1 MLFSTL
7 IRVITKNASILVTP
21 TIPLLLTVV
30 GHSIFSLR
38 QGTLPEPSIWNYHII
53 KLLFGT
59 IILIFIKIF
68 SITVTLRIPLLLLNV
83 GVVRI
88 QFFIFS
94 SSEEQHKLPEPSFQN
109 KNAMKMLFST
119 LVIVVM
125 KTFFEAV
132 KLTTP
137 VFLALIG
144 MYMFCIS
151 RQPT

>member
-1 MLFSTL
+1 MKSLISSHKIHMLYNETA
-7 IRVITKNASILVTP
+7 RQR
-21 TIPLLLTVV
+21 
-30 GHSIFSLR
+30 IFSLR
-38 QGTLPEPSIWNYHII
+38 QGTLPEPSIWNHNII

-68 SITVTLRIPLLLLNV
+68 YITVTLRIPLLLLNV

-94 SSEEQHKLPEPSFQN
+94 SLEVLEQHKLPEPSIQN